1 MKSFWD
7 KLKKPFLVLAPMENV
22 TDTVFRQIIVKCA
35 APDVFFTE
43 FTSTDSLLSAKPD
56 DAMKRLKFTKVERPI
71 VAQIWGNDPEKYLKS
86 AKIISDLGFDGIDI
100 NMGCPDRHIVKKGC
114 CSGLINNPTLAK
126 EIVSAAKEGA
136 KNLPVSVKTRLGYR
150 SISTEWI
157 ETLLELNLPAL
168 TIHGR
173 TVSEMSK
180 VPAHWDEIKNIV
192 EMKNNISKNT
202 LIIGNGDVKSY
213 NEAIEK
219 VGQTG
224 ADGIMIGRGIFSNPW
239 IFSKSVKPED
249 TLLQKKIELL
259 IDHINLFVK
268 TYDNKKHYE
277 IMKKFYKMYINDF
290 PNAGAIRAQL
300 MALST
305 PEETVEF
312 LKNIE

>member
-7 KLKKPFLVLAPMENV
+7 KLKKPFFVLAPMENV
-22 TDTVFRQIIVKCA
+22 TDTVFRQIIVRCG

-43 FTSTDSLLSAKPD
+43 FTSTDSLMSIKPEE
-56 DAMKRLKFTKVERPI
+56 AMKRLKFTGVERPI

-126 EIVSAAKEGA
+126 EIIHAAREGA
-136 KNLPVSVKTRLGYR
+136 KNLPISVKTRLGYR
-150 SISTEWI
+150 SISTEWVQ
-157 ETLLELNLPAL
+157 TLLEERLPAL

-192 EMKNNISKNT
+192 GMKNKISKNT
-202 LIIGNGDVKSY
+202 LIIGNGDVKSRAD
-213 NEAIEK
+213 AIEK

-224 ADGIMIGRGIFSNPW
+224 VDGVMIGRGIFSNPW
-239 IFSKSVKPED
+239 IFNTKVKPEEIE
-249 TLLQKKIELL
+249 LKNKINLL

-268 TYDNKKHYE
+268 TYDNKKHYD

-290 PNAGAIRAQL
+290 PNAGTIRLKL
-300 MALST
+300 MELST
-305 PEETVEF
+305 PEETIEF
-312 LKNIE
+312 LKNIG